1 MTRQTN
7 ARIAGFAFLFY
18 IAVAYPDA
26 VLSAKAT
33 HGDGI
38 PAKLA
43 SIAQHTTEMRVSVF
57 LTLLSAF
64 SALVLAVTLYG
75 ITRDEDNEVA
85 MFGLVCRVGEGVVG
99 ALPLSTVGLLWL
111 ATVTG
116 PNAPDTAGAS
126 AVGAFLLKIGGWQM
140 LTAATLFAAGST
152 AFSYL
157 LLRGRMI
164 PVAMAILG
172 VIGSVLVLLELPL
185 ELAGLLHGAVTQLV
199 WIPIALFELT
209 LGPWLLIK
217 GVAAP
222 TRGPPSTQDR

>member
-85 MFGLVCRVGEGVVG
+85 MFGLVCRVGEGLVG

-164 PVAMAILG
+164 PVAMAVLG

>member
-164 PVAMAILG
+164 PVAMAVLG

>member
-164 PVAMAILG
+164 PVAMAVLG

-217 GVAAP
+217 GVAVP
-222 TRGPPSTQDR
+222 TRGLTSTQDR